1 VERLAAYSDLRKP
14 ESFASIDASAAGN
27 VTLPPEGYAGAVWF
41 NVLGT
46 ATAAA
51 LLMADVSWRRRAAA

>member
-1 VERLAAYSDLRKP
+1 VERLAVYSDLRLSA
-14 ESFASIDASAAGN
+14 SFASIDASAAGT
-27 VTLPPEGYAGAVWF
+27 VTLPPEGFAGAVWV

-51 LLMADVSWRRRAAA
+51 LLMADVSRRRRAAA